1 MRFLKLHLQFSRRF
15 PAVKNLQVTFWR
27 KFPAIK
33 NLQVPLRRHQ
43 ATRRRRLSVGGEK
56 RGDEGSGC
64 CERRQMS
71 ARCIG
76 SNPRMP
82 SARWYRGMAHF
93 ARGSQRVVV
102 IPRPTADCEVTA
114 ETRETARHRD
124 SPSTTCGCSHFV
136 RPMRRQ
142 DRNVYHPK
150 PTRGSLVSLLG
161 RLLLLYIAGRADV
174 KIKIYWAG

>member
-1 MRFLKLHLQFSRRF
+1 MMTKKVARQQKFDAN
-15 PAVKNLQVTFWR
+15 PAAQ
-27 KFPAIK
+27 
-33 NLQVPLRRHQ
+33 
-43 ATRRRRLSVGGEK
+43 

-76 SNPRMP
+76 SNPRVP
-82 SARWYRGMAHF
+82 WARWYRRMAHF

-136 RPMRRQ
+136 RPMRKQ

-150 PTRGSLVSLLG
+150 STRGALVSLLG